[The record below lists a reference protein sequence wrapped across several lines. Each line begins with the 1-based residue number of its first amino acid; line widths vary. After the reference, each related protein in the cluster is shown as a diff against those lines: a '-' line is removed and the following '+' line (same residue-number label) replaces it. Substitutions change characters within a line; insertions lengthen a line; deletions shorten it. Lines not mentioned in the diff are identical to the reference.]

1 MRKALWTIVLL
12 ASALA
17 CQEANAA
24 CHVMDYSRT
33 AIIKQMGGG
42 QTKQL
47 LKIYRTEGF
56 NCYIGNHGSSFG
68 PFQLHYGGRHN
79 SRGNR
84 GNGLGDV
91 FTQQTGLNARD
102 PHTVPA
108 QIRFM
113 KRWGLSHGGFSS
125 NIWHGSKGHKVRHRR

>member
-1 MRKALWTIVLL
+1 MRKALWMVALI
-12 ASALA
+12 ASAALS

-24 CHVMDYSRT
+24 CHVMDTSRT
-33 AIIKQMGGG
+33 SIIKQMGGG
-42 QTKQL
+42 QTKL

-79 SRGNR
+79 IGVGNR
-84 GNGLGDV
+84 GAGLGDV
-91 FTQQTGLNARD
+91 FTKQTGLNARD

-113 KRWGLSHGGFSS
+113 RRWGVAHGGFSS
-125 NIWHGSKGHKVRHRR
+125 SIWHGTRWRHHRR